1 MTGSWDIALFA
12 PSIFLFLAGSI
23 VYVRWGS
30 SDEQD
35 FSGTLDDSPARAPS
49 RED

>member
-1 MTGSWDIALFA
+1 MTGSWDVALFA
-12 PSIFLFLAGSI
+12 PSIFLFLAGTL

-35 FSGTLDDSPARAPS
+35 FSAALDAGPARPPS
-49 RED
+49 KDD